1 MSSSVMAE
9 AVAQFHADCANAE
22 LRAVDNLLRRVLSE
36 GHLQPQLAGLI
47 VRVLDRHE
55 TDAMTSS
62 DDRELCRQVNT
73 VALGRYRRAG
83 LGDDG
88 RRSPPRG

>member
-1 MSSSVMAE
+1 MSSVMSE
-9 AVAQFHADCANAE
+9 AMAQFHADCANAE
-22 LRAVDNLLRRVLSE
+22 LRAVDDLLRRVLSE
-36 GHLQPQLAGLI
+36 GRLQPQLAGLI

-55 TDAMTSS
+55 ADAMMGP
-62 DDRELCRQVNT
+62 DNREECAQVNT

>member
-22 LRAVDNLLRRVLSE
+22 LRAVDDLLRRVLSE
-36 GHLQPQLAGLI
+36 GHLQPELAGLI

-55 TDAMTSS
+55 ADAMMGP
-62 DDRELCRQVNT
+62 DNRWLCRQVNT
-73 VALGRYRRAG
+73 IALAACRERA
-83 LGDDG
+83 
-88 RRSPPRG
+88 SRG

>member
-22 LRAVDNLLRRVLSE
+22 LRAVDDLLRRVLSE
-36 GHLQPQLAGLI
+36 GHLQPELAGLI

-55 TDAMTSS
+55 ADVMMGP
-62 DDRELCRQVNT
+62 DNREACAQVDT
-73 VALGRYRRAG
+73 VALGVCRERA
-83 LGDDG
+83 
-88 RRSPPRG
+88 SRG

>member
-1 MSSSVMAE
+1 MSSSVMNE
-9 AVAQFHADCANAE
+9 VVAQFHADCANAE
-22 LRAVDNLLRRVLSE
+22 LRAVDDLLRRVLSE

-55 TDAMTSS
+55 ASAMMGP
-62 DDRELCRQVNT
+62 DNREECGQVNT

-83 LGDDG
+83 LGDG